1 MVGKFS
7 FEKRGISLRK
17 SVGGNCSGDV
27 CGEAQQ
33 SSEDFYVFHNT
44 YVSACKESTPKCAIR
59 DDLYSE
65 LSGSLQ
71 KANFLV
77 LDFGREGRKFDLDNG
92 NGVYGVCATKGIC
105 ADFREADV
113 PNLSRPE
120 VGR

>member
-27 CGEAQQ
+27 CGIAQQ
-33 SSEDFYVFHNT
+33 SSGEFYDFQST
-44 YVSACKESTPKCAIR
+44 YISASEESTPECAVR
-59 DDLYSE
+59 DDLDSK
-65 LSGSLQ
+65 LSRSLQ
-71 KANFLV
+71 ETDFLV
-77 LDFGREGRKFDLDNG
+77 LDFGREGRKFHLDNG

-120 VGR
+120 VER